1 MRFRPPLQAV
11 NSISQKGSLVW
22 SGFMF
27 VHDGKTTLTLFR
39 DLRLFWSTFNKN
51 VCVSTFFCPFYPSLI
66 FDRNKY
72 LRGWVKSKFS
82 EDFSFM
88 ILSFFGQNSTRR
100 CVLVYIFFCCSFF
113 LISTFDL
120 CINKHTFQEGA
131 RWRQLSFK
139 EQLIITLKDA

>member
-51 VCVSTFFCPFYPSLI
+51 MCI
-66 FDRNKY
+66 R
-72 LRGWVKSKFS
+72 
-82 EDFSFM
+82 DFSVLFFLHQYLTKTSKKQ
-88 ILSFFGQNSTRR
+88 ILRRFFSFFISGFFGQHSTRT
-100 CVLVYIFFCCSFF
+100 CVLVHFSVLFTLILILGVSHVIIFFSLGFCCSSRATTKVQRKRCS
-113 LISTFDL
+113 L
-120 CINKHTFQEGA
+120 
-131 RWRQLSFK
+131 
-139 EQLIITLKDA
+139 LKSQ

>member
-51 VCVSTFFCPFYPSLI
+51 MCISTFFCPFYP
-66 FDRNKY
+66 Y
-72 LRGWVKSKFS
+72 PHLRGKSCHHFFFFGLLLQFQSHHKSPEKKMLSIEKSVKSLLLTKN
-82 EDFSFM
+82 
-88 ILSFFGQNSTRR
+88 I
-100 CVLVYIFFCCSFF
+100 CYF
-113 LISTFDL
+113 LPL
-120 CINKHTFQEGA
+120 LANVC
-131 RWRQLSFK
+131 RQDAK
-139 EQLIITLKDA
+139 QLQLKCLYLFPQRLA